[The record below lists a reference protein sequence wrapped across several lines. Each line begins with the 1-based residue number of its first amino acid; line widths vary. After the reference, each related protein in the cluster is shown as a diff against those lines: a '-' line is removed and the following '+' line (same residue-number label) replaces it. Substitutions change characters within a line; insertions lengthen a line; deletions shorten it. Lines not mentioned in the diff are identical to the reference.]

1 MKLIKLAV
9 TALVLLS
16 AAPVA
21 AGVSSDYTFEQD
33 RMVIDRGNVFVVSSF
48 DSQDGITVY
57 DFAGVRLWE
66 ARFYAKILSWQVE
79 DDFVMVFSKDRNGT
93 STYLTCVDRRNGK
106 MVWQRP

>member
-9 TALVLLS
+9 AALVLLA
-16 AAPVA
+16 AAPVT
-21 AGVSSDYTFEQD
+21 AGVSSDYAFEQD

-57 DFAGVRLWE
+57 DFTGVRLWE

-79 DDFVMVFSKDRNGT
+79 EDFVMVFSKDRNGT